1 MNQNWKTLVEELDT
15 IRKKNKISNV
25 KLSEIT
31 GVDKNNVSRFFKG
44 SHAPTL
50 PTFLK
55 IANALNLSYESK

>member
-25 KLSEIT
+25 RLSEIT
-31 GVDKNNVSRFFKG
+31 GINKNHVSRFFNG
-44 SHAPTL
+44 NHAPTL

-55 IANALNLSYESK
+55 IANALNLNYESK